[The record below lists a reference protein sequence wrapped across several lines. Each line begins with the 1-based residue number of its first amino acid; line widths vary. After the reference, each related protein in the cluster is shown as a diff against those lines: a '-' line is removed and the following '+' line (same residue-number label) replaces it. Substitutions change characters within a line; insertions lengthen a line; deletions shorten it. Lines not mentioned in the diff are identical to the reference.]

1 MIPCLKISSYNV
13 STFLQLSPGRDG
25 SDTDMEPTASQ
36 SADCEPTPP
45 LQRHGSKSNFFLP
58 PVENN
63 ESPRHPPS
71 TQHRHP
77 IHYPR
82 GSPHP
87 RPRYILSLK
96 ALIVSAFLRPAHF
109 RPVHRG
115 INGSRSHTPDPLSP
129 ETSGSPAIAPQ
140 RGQSQGGASPTMQQR
155 IKAIGVP
162 TPLAISSPI
171 RRYIARH
178 LVYKAIL
185 IKLDI
190 PEGYPTIRTHLYSI

>member
-1 MIPCLKISSYNV
+1 MCR
-13 STFLQLSPGRDG
+13 FLQLSPGRDG

-58 PVENN
+58 PMENN
-63 ESPRHPPS
+63 ESPRHPPPS
-71 TQHRHP
+71 QHRHP

-87 RPRYILSLK
+87 RPRYICDINVTMLK
-96 ALIVSAFLRPAHF
+96 IQRTHVSHDG
-109 RPVHRG
+109 RG
-115 INGSRSHTPDPLSP
+115 MNGSRSHTPDPLSP
-129 ETSGSPAIAPQ
+129 ETSGSPATVPQ
-140 RGQSQGGASPTMQQR
+140 RSQSGASPTMQQR

-171 RRYIARH
+171 RRYI
-178 LVYKAIL
+178 IL
-185 IKLDI
+185 M
-190 PEGYPTIRTHLYSI
+190 HH